1 MNALAFASV
10 LLIRAVAL
18 ACQSTNQAERSVG
31 TAMPDTVRIDEQ
43 RLGQSTHFD
52 PSQNPLSRQDAAG
65 LRGAKGLQYT
75 IDTLVTTDAAHVML
89 IGRLYPEETIGW
101 LVTVNPTDQRL
112 IDQQIV
118 YYDNAEGM
126 TETRTNWLPQQQR
139 VIVQT
144 GTHDEADQYRTS
156 RIVYTVQANGKFSK
170 IKKPR

>member
-1 MNALAFASV
+1 M
-10 LLIRAVAL
+10 
-18 ACQSTNQAERSVG
+18 
-31 TAMPDTVRIDEQ
+31 
-43 RLGQSTHFD
+43 
-52 PSQNPLSRQDAAG
+52 
-65 LRGAKGLQYT
+65 
-75 IDTLVTTDAAHVML
+75 
-89 IGRLYPEETIGW
+89 
-101 LVTVNPTDQRL
+101 TVNPTDQRL

-170 IKKPR
+170 IKKLR